1 MRRRQFIAGLGSAA
15 AWPVAARAQ
24 QGALPVIGFLNLG
37 SPDQFPDELTA
48 FRQGL
53 AGTGHLEGRNVAIE
67 YRWAAGRVELLPQ
80 LAADLVRQQ
89 VAVIVAGASNA
100 IVAAK
105 ASTSTIPIV
114 FWTGVEPIRFG
125 LVKALDRPD
134 GNLTG
139 FTLLTDEIVVKHLQ
153 LIREVAANAR
163 TLAALI
169 DGNDPNGANV
179 ANDLQAAAGTLGVQ
193 LDVLYAG
200 NDRELEEVFTK
211 LGESP
216 PGGLVISVNSFLAR
230 RFQLLAYFAIRH
242 GIPTIAPDQAVI
254 RNPHAFV
261 KAGGLMSYAATDNF
275 WRIIGV
281 YAGRIL
287 KGDKPADLP
296 IQRATK
302 FALVINMNT
311 AKALGITFPTSILVR
326 ADEVIE

>member
-24 QGALPVIGFLNLG
+24 QGALPVIGFLSLG
-37 SPDQFPDELTA
+37 SPDQFPDESTA

-53 AGTGHLEGRNVAIE
+53 AGTGHVEGRNVAIE
-67 YRWAAGRVELLPQ
+67 YRWGPVELLPQ

-114 FWTGVEPIRFG
+114 FWTGVNPIRFG

-153 LIREVAANAR
+153 LMREVAADAR
-163 TLAALI
+163 ILTALI
-169 DGNDPNGANV
+169 DGNDPNGGNV
-179 ANDLQAAAGTLGVQ
+179 ANDLQAAAPTLGVQ
-193 LDVLYAG
+193 LDVFYAG

-211 LGESP
+211 LSQSP
-216 PGGLVISVNSFLAR
+216 PGGLVISANVFFSR
-230 RFQLLAYFAIRH
+230 RWEQLAYFAIRH
-242 GIPTIAPDQAVI
+242 GIPAIAPL
-254 RNPHAFV
+254 PFV
-261 KAGGLMSYAATDNF
+261 KVGGLMSYAATDNF
-275 WRIIGV
+275 WRVIGV
-281 YAGRIL
+281 YAGRRSRRWVGRNLGWRSLRGYQPRIT
-287 KGDKPADLP
+287 GVEAPARRP
-296 IQRATK
+296 RHEECYQQA
-302 FALVINMNT
+302 
-311 AKALGITFPTSILVR
+311 
-326 ADEVIE
+326 

>member
-1 MRRRQFIAGLGSAA
+1 MRRRDFIAGLGGTA
-15 AWPVAARAQ
+15 AWSIGARAQ
-24 QGALPVIGFLNLG
+24 QPALPVIGFLSSG
-37 SPDQFPDELTA
+37 SSDRLANELTA

-53 AGTGHLEGRNVAIE
+53 AGTGYVEGRNVAVE
-67 YRWAAGRVELLPQ
+67 YRWAAGRLELLPA

-89 VAVIVAGASNA
+89 VAVIVAGPSPP

-114 FWTGVEPIRFG
+114 FWTGVDPIRFG
-125 LVKALDRPD
+125 LVNPLDRPG

-153 LIREVAANAR
+153 LIREVAADAR
-163 TLAALI
+163 IVAAII
-169 DGNDPNGANV
+169 DGNDPNGGNV

-211 LGESP
+211 LSQSP
-216 PGGLVISVNSFLAR
+216 PGGLVISIGTFLLPR
-230 RFQLLAYFAIRH
+230 YEQLAYFAIRH
-242 GIPTIAPDQAVI
+242 GIPAIASP
-254 RNPHAFV
+254 PFV

-275 WRIIGV
+275 WRVIGV

-296 IQRATK
+296 VQRAAK
-302 FALVINMNT
+302 FTLAINMNT
-311 AKALGITFPTSILVR
+311 AKALGLTFPTSILVR

>member
-1 MRRRQFIAGLGSAA
+1 VRRREFIAGLGAA
-15 AWPVAARAQ
+15 VWPVAGRAQ
-24 QGALPVIGFLNLG
+24 QPALPVIGFLSGG
-37 SPDQFPDELTA
+37 SSDQLANDLTA

-53 AGTGHLEGRNVAIE
+53 AGTGYVEGRNVLVE
-67 YRWAAGRVELLPQ
+67 YRWATGRVELLPQ

-89 VAVIVAGASNA
+89 VAVIVAGPSLP

-114 FWTGVEPIRFG
+114 FWTGVDPIRFG
-125 LVKALDRPD
+125 LVKALDRPG

-139 FTLLTDEIVVKHLQ
+139 FTLLVDEIVVKHLQ
-153 LIREVAANAR
+153 LIREVVADAR
-163 TLAALI
+163 IMAALI
-169 DGNDPNGANV
+169 DGNDPNGRNV

-200 NDRELEEVFTK
+200 NDSELEEVFSK
-211 LGESP
+211 LSQSR
-216 PGGLVISVNSFLAR
+216 PGGLVISINAFLSR
-230 RFQLLAYFAIRH
+230 RYEQLAYFAIRH
-242 GIPTIAPDQAVI
+242 GIPAIGPLQ
-254 RNPHAFV
+254 FV
-261 KAGGLMSYAATDNF
+261 KAGGLMGYATTDNF
-275 WRIIGV
+275 WRVIGV

-302 FALVINMNT
+302 FTLAINMNT
-311 AKALGITFPTSILVR
+311 AKALGVTFPTSILVR

>member
-1 MRRRQFIAGLGSAA
+1 MNRRELIAGLGGAA
-15 AWPVAARAQ
+15 AWPVVVRAQ
-24 QGALPVIGFLNLG
+24 QRALPVIGFLSLG
-37 SPDQFPDELTA
+37 SPDQLADGLTA

-67 YRWAAGRVELLPQ
+67 YRWGPVEVLPQ

-114 FWTGVEPIRFG
+114 FWTGVDPIRFG

-134 GNLTG
+134 GNLPG

-179 ANDLQAAAGTLGVQ
+179 ANDLQAAAPTLAVQ
-193 LDVLYAG
+193 LDVFYAG
-200 NDRELEEVFTK
+200 ND
-211 LGESP
+211 
-216 PGGLVISVNSFLAR
+216 
-230 RFQLLAYFAIRH
+230 
-242 GIPTIAPDQAVI
+242 
-254 RNPHAFV
+254 
-261 KAGGLMSYAATDNF
+261 
-275 WRIIGV
+275 
-281 YAGRIL
+281 
-287 KGDKPADLP
+287 
-296 IQRATK
+296 
-302 FALVINMNT
+302 
-311 AKALGITFPTSILVR
+311 
-326 ADEVIE
+326 

>member
-1 MRRRQFIAGLGSAA
+1 MLRREFIAGLGGAA
-15 AWPVAARAQ
+15 AWPVMARAQ
-24 QGALPVIGFLNLG
+24 QPALPVIGFL
-37 SPDQFPDELTA
+37 SDRSADQLANELAA

-53 AGTGHLEGRNVAIE
+53 AGIGYVEGRNVGVE
-67 YRWAAGRVELLPQ
+67 YRWAAGRLELLPQ

-89 VAVIVAGASNA
+89 VAVIVAGPSRP

-114 FWTGVEPIRFG
+114 FWTGVDPIRFG
-125 LVKALDRPD
+125 LVKALDRPG

-153 LIREVAANAR
+153 LIREVAADAR
-163 TLAALI
+163 IMAAII
-169 DGNDPNGANV
+169 DGNDPNGGNV

-211 LGESP
+211 LSQSRP
-216 PGGLVISVNSFLAR
+216 SGLIISTNAFLQR
-230 RFQLLAYFAIRH
+230 RYEQLAYFAIRQ
-242 GIPTIAPDQAVI
+242 GIPAIGGLP
-254 RNPHAFV
+254 FV
-261 KAGGLMSYAATDNF
+261 KAGGLIGYAATDNF
-275 WRIIGV
+275 WRVIGV

-287 KGDKPADLP
+287 KGDKPTDLP

-302 FALVINMNT
+302 FTLAINMNT
-311 AKALGITFPTSILVR
+311 SKVLGLTFPTSILVQ